1 MLIFILSGW
10 VEDGDKGD
18 EKKMCNIHS
27 WTTTTTTTI
36 HMVISTISYIY
47 KWEYNIVQ
55 VYDYNKLRMV
65 IYLDAYTYI
74 MLYKQVCYKYEQAS
88 MYIGNILYIGIIR
101 YVIIHVY

>member
-1 MLIFILSGW
+1 M
-10 VEDGDKGD
+10 
-18 EKKMCNIHS
+18 
-27 WTTTTTTTI
+27 
-36 HMVISTISYIY
+36 
-47 KWEYNIVQ
+47 Q